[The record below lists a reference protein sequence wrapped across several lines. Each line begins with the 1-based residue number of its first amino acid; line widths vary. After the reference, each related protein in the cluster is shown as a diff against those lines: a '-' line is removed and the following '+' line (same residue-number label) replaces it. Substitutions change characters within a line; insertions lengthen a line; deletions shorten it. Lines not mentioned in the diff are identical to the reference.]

1 MLEDIKIRVQE
12 EDVNVMSSLKDF
24 QRATVEK
31 IESLFRAGIRRMLVA
46 DEVGLGKTMIA
57 KGVISKTAKL
67 RYIDENDNLFK
78 VIYVCSN
85 LNIAKQNL
93 SKLNLYEDEIGDISQ
108 TRLTM
113 QHLVAL
119 EAEMRAVSENRI
131 LELVPL
137 TPQTSFKISNS
148 EGSSFERALICAVL
162 ERIDELQ
169 PYRVELEELM
179 RHGVIDASWPLADFE
194 KRVEKCHA
202 YKASYPD
209 SIIYEII
216 KSEAYQRLKEYLP
229 NRRKV
234 GDFVQRKNADYPYI
248 RDIRPVFA
256 KISVAELNPD
266 LVIMD
271 EFQRFKFL
279 IDPKNENEETKLLAE
294 RFLTGQEEDANQ
306 PVRVL
311 LLSATPYKL
320 LSTQEEIAA
329 SGRDEHFEEFQ
340 QVIKF
345 LINNDKKFGKFKTV
359 WEDYSTSIRE
369 LTSGDNAIIATV
381 KNKKQKVEEEL
392 GNCMCRTE
400 RNSVVN
406 ESDFL
411 DDSSKDKHLSIIEGD
426 IKSYLQMR
434 KFLDEYPKIGA
445 QLSLD
450 YVKSCPY
457 IFSFMQ
463 KNYQA
468 KKNILDYFK
477 HLSVNYLPEKKDV
490 DYLWLNKTTINQYL
504 EVAPTNSRLERL
516 KEELFSKD
524 EEGKDASLLM
534 WVPPTKPYYT
544 PQGVYKNTEGFSKI
558 LVFSSWEMVPR
569 MLATMVSYEAE
580 RRTVGKLCRE
590 ERVERRKAGKS
601 IENTRYFYGKRRYP
615 APRLTFDLKKDKETG
630 NVTAQSMALFTL
642 IYPNSKLA
650 SLYDPVEYL
659 NKGISNLSVIKQDI
673 REKVEEA
680 LDKQAETISEN
691 GNRIDASWYYLVP
704 MLFEDNGKS
713 ARNWVN
719 TFIKTDDKNTMSAF
733 EWHCYE
739 LRNKLDEYINTGHI
753 KLGKMPEDFMN
764 VVVNMV
770 LASPAVCCLRAGIGS
785 VDRAY
790 EMASVFLR
798 RFNTEEGTAIV
809 ELASRRRGNVD
820 SHWQDVLTYCKNG
833 NFQAMID
840 EYFHLKL
847 EGESKFSKETYDKML
862 DAISIHTAAMP
873 VESYKDFK
881 HVVHEK
887 FTPSQMRASFA
898 VNFSKTQSDSKNT
911 AINRKTS
918 VQEAF
923 NCPLRPFVL
932 ATTSIGQE
940 GLDFHLYCRK
950 IMHWNL
956 PSNAI
961 DLEQREG
968 RINRFKCLGV
978 RANVAKHCG
987 DIKYS
992 TEKAIWDELF
1002 ATASNDKPKGKSDLI
1017 PYWYYQKGNDD
1028 TKIER
1033 LLPLYP
1039 MSRDENEYNRLIKIV
1054 SYYRIALGQPRQ
1066 EEVLETLFKNVK
1078 DVDKLKELFLDL
1090 SPFGKEKKNQIKVQD

>member
-1 MLEDIKIRVQE
+1 MLEDIKKKVQE
-12 EDVNVMSSLKDF
+12 GDANVMSSLKDF

-31 IESLFRAGIRRMLVA
+31 IDSLFREGKRRVLVA

-57 KGVISKTAKL
+57 KGVISKTAQL
-67 RYIDENDNLFK
+67 RYIDEGDDLFK

-93 SKLNLYEDEIGDISQ
+93 SKLNLYEDRIRDLSQ

-119 EAEMRAVSENRI
+119 EAEITAQDIRNAKKENRI
-131 LELVPL
+131 VELVPL
-137 TPQTSFKISNS
+137 TPHTSFKISNS
-148 EGSSFERALICAVL
+148 EGSSSERALMCAVL
-162 ERIDELQ
+162 ERIEELQ
-169 PYRVELEELM
+169 PYTAELKELM
-179 RHGVIDASWPLADFE
+179 RHGVKRENWPLADFE
-194 KRVEKCHA
+194 KRVKECHDH
-202 YKASYPD
+202 KSEYPQN
-209 SIIYEII
+209 IINEII
-216 KSEAYQRLKEYLP
+216 KNDAYQRLKEYLP
-229 NRRKV
+229 NRCQV
-234 GDFVQRKNADYPYI
+234 GGFYDRLRVDYPYI
-248 RDIRPVFA
+248 RDLRPVFA

-279 IDPKNENEETKLLAE
+279 IDPKSENEETRLLAE
-294 RFLTGQEEDANQ
+294 KFLTSREEDANQ

-345 LINNDKKFGKFKTV
+345 LINDEEEFGKFKTV

-369 LTSGDNAIIATV
+369 LTSGDSAIIAAV
-381 KNKKQKVEEEL
+381 NIKKQKAEEAL

-406 ESDFL
+406 ETDFL
-411 DDSSKDKHLSIIEGD
+411 DDSSKDKHLRIIEGD

-434 KFLDEYPKIGA
+434 KFLDDYPEISA

-450 YVKSCPY
+450 YIKSCPY

-468 KKNILDYFK
+468 KKNIIDYFS
-477 HLSVNYLPEKKDV
+477 HLGEDQLPEKKDV
-490 DYLWLNKTTINQYL
+490 DYLWLNKKTINQYR
-504 EVAPTNSRLERL
+504 EVTATNSRLERL
-516 KEELFSKD
+516 KEELLSKD
-524 EEGKDASLLM
+524 EADKDASLLM
-534 WVPPTKPYYT
+534 WVPPTMPYYT
-544 PQGVYKNTEGFSKI
+544 PQGVYKNAQGFSKI

-569 MLATMVSYEAE
+569 MLATMISYEAE
-580 RRTVGKLCRE
+580 RRTVGKLCSD
-590 ERVERRKAGKS
+590 ERKERRKTGKS
-601 IENTRYFYGKRRYP
+601 TDNTCYFYGKRRYP
-615 APRLTFDLKKDKETG
+615 APRLTFDLKRDKETG
-630 NVTAQSMALFTL
+630 KVAALSMALFTL
-642 IYPNSKLA
+642 VYPNSKLA
-650 SLYDPVEYL
+650 SLYNPVEYL
-659 NKGISNLSVIKQDI
+659 NKGIHDLSIIQQDI
-673 REKVEEA
+673 SEKVE
-680 LDKQAETISEN
+680 AELEKLKDN
-691 GNRIDASWYYLVP
+691 VCEVGNRVDASWYYLVP
-704 MLFEDNGKS
+704 MLFEDNGKAALAW
-713 ARNWVN
+713 ARDIVYN
-719 TFIKTDDKNTMSAF
+719 KGLDTMSGF
-733 EWHCYE
+733 ERHCYE
-739 LRNKLDEYINTGHI
+739 LKNKLEAYCNGSTMS
-753 KLGKMPEDFMN
+753 LGRKPDDLVE
-764 VVVNMV
+764 VIVNMV
-770 LASPAVCCLRAGIGS
+770 LASPAVCCLRAGVGS
-785 VDRAY
+785 VERAH
-790 EMASVFLR
+790 EMANVFLR
-798 RFNTEEGTAIV
+798 RFNTEEGTAII
-809 ELASRRRGNVD
+809 ELATRRRRDDD

-847 EGESKFSKETYDKML
+847 EGKSEFSEETYYKML
-862 DAISIHTAAMP
+862 DAISLHTAVMP
-873 VESYKDFK
+873 VESFMDFK
-881 HVVHEK
+881 QVIQGK

-898 VNFSKTQSDSKNT
+898 VNFSKTQSDSKNS
-911 AINRKTS
+911 AISRKTS

-968 RINRFKCLGV
+968 RINRYKCLAV
-978 RANVAKHCG
+978 RANVARHCS
-987 DIKYS
+987 DIEFS
-992 TEKAIWDELF
+992 TEKSIWDDLF
-1002 ATASNDKPKGKSDLI
+1002 AAAANDKPAGKSDLI
-1017 PYWYYQKGNDD
+1017 PYWYYQKSNDD

-1039 MSRDENEYNRLIKIV
+1039 LSRDENEYNRLIRIL

-1066 EEVLETLFKNVK
+1066 EEVLETLFKNVT
-1078 DVDKLKELFLDL
+1078 DIDSLKQLFLNL
-1090 SPFGKEKKNQIKVQD
+1090 SPFDNAP